1 MQNSP
6 KFKAAALAAVAAMG
20 TFAIATTAP
29 VSAHNHN
36 SHAAHSQ
43 PTIVGVAQ
51 STGVH
56 NTLVAAVQAAGL
68 ADTLSSGGPIT
79 VFAPTDDAFGKL
91 PAGTVDTLLKPENK
105 GALTNVLTYHAVA
118 GRVTAGDLVS
128 MIDKNGGAITIDT
141 LGGGKLVASKFG
153 DTVAI
158 TDATGRT
165 TVVAQADVMAS
176 NGIVHVTDGV
186 FLPG

>member
-20 TFAIATTAP
+20 TFALAAGP
-29 VSAHNHN
+29 VSAHNHKH
-36 SHAAHSQ
+36 HAAQSQ

-56 NTLVAAVQAAGL
+56 DTLVAAVQAAGL
-68 ADTLSSGGPIT
+68 VDTLSSGGPIT

-91 PAGTVDTLLKPENK
+91 PDGTVATLLKPENK
-105 GALTNVLTYHAVA
+105 GQLTKILTYHAVA
-118 GRVTAGDLVS
+118 GNVTAGDLLS
-128 MIDKNGGAITIDT
+128 AIDKNGGAYSFDTIA
-141 LGGGKLVASKFG
+141 GEQLVASKFG
-153 DTVAI
+153 DTIAI
-158 TDATGRT
+158 TDGAGRT

-176 NGIVHVTDGV
+176 NGVVHVTDGV
-186 FLPG
+186 FLP